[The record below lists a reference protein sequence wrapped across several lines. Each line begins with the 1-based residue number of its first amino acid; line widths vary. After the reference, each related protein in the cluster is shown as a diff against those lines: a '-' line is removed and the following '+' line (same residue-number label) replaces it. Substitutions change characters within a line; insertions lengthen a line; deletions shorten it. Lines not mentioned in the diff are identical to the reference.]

1 MRAVAIVLLLSSLA
15 QAGTCVQQVVAP
27 VQHYAAAVTAPYTYQ
42 QQVLYFVGAPLRVES
57 MLEQAKRT
65 DGDYQ
70 EFMQFKAWKAGAA
83 SKLQAMTA
91 PDSVTPPEPTPKS
104 YVAQH
109 CGKCHG
115 TATPKGGYFLD
126 GQSGIQPGS
135 ITAALRSII
144 SGEMPKDHQL
154 SREEKNQL
162 LGELLSLEQPREGSD
177 P

>member
-1 MRAVAIVLLLSSLA
+1 MRSVAIVLLLSSLA
-15 QAGTCVQQVVAP
+15 RAGTCVQQVVAP
-27 VQHYAAAVTAPYTYQ
+27 VQHYAAAVTAPYAYQ

-83 SKLQAMTA
+83 ASQMQQMTA
-91 PDSVTPPEPTPKS
+91 TEPPAEPKPQS
-104 YVAQH
+104 YVARH

-115 TATPKGGYFLD
+115 TATPKGGYFID
-126 GQSGIQPGS
+126 GQSGIQPEA